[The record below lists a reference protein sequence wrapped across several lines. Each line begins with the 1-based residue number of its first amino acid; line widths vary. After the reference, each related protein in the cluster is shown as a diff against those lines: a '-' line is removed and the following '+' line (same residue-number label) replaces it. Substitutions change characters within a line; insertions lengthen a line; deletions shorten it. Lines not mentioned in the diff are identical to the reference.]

1 MSDKPPVS
9 GEEVAK
15 HTTRETGVWV
25 IVHGAY
31 RLIKYTSCQ
40 PTICDYELMHVLLL
54 LLRYLYLSS
63 VC

>member
-31 RLIKYTSCQ
+31 RVVTYTSNL
-40 PTICDYELMHVLLL
+40 TLMFNHELIHMLPLF
-54 LLRYLYLSS
+54 LRYLCFSS
-63 VC
+63 D